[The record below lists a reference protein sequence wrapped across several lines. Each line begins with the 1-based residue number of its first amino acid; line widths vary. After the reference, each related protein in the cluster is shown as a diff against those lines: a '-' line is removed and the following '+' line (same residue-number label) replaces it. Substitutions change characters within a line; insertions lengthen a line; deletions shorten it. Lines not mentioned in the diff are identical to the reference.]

1 MKRLFA
7 GLLATTLV
15 MAACSSD
22 DDGGDTSSSATEP
35 AETTELTVFAASSL
49 TAVLQ
54 DAIGPAFEDANPG
67 VTVSFNVGAS
77 DALAGQIQSEGTAD
91 VFASASGTWMDE
103 VEKDPGVSDRTDFV
117 MNRLVIITPPDN
129 PADIQSI
136 DDLATPGVQLV
147 LAAEGVPVGDYAR
160 EALDN
165 AGILDEAL
173 ANVVSNEEDN
183 ASVVAKITTG
193 GGEADAAIVY
203 TSDVSDAADN
213 DVNAVTIPEDVN
225 VIATYPIAVVEVA
238 PNADV
243 AADFV
248 AYVVGSE
255 GQATL
260 KDYGFEPLT

>member
-1 MKRLFA
+1 MFA
-7 GLLATTLV
+7 LV
-15 MAACSSD
+15 SLVAIGCSSND
-22 DDGGDTSSSATEP
+22 RSGSQPSSTDAPESTA
-35 AETTELTVFAASSL
+35 LTVFAASSL
-49 TAVLQ
+49 TAAFQ

-77 DALAGQIQSEGTAD
+77 DALAAQIQSEGTAD

-203 TSDVSDAADN
+203 TSDVSDAAGN
-213 DVNAVTIPEDVN
+213 DVNAVAIPEDVN
-225 VIATYPIAVVEVA
+225 VIATYPIAVVEGA

-260 KDYGFEPLT
+260 KDYGFEPLA

>member
-7 GLLATTLV
+7 GLLATTLL
-15 MAACSSD
+15 MAACS
-22 DDGGDTSSSATEP
+22 DGDGRSEDTSASATEP
-35 AETTELTVFAASSL
+35 ARTAELTVFAASSL
-49 TAVLQ
+49 TAVFQ
-54 DAIGPAFEDANPG
+54 DAIGPAFEDANAG
-67 VTVSFNVGAS
+67 VTVVFNVGAS

-103 VEKDPGVSDRTDFV
+103 VEKDTGVSDRTDFV

-136 DDLATPGVQLV
+136 DDLADPGVQLV

-165 AGILDEAL
+165 AAILEGAL
-173 ANVVSNEEDN
+173 DNVVSNEEDN
-183 ASVVAKITTG
+183 ASVVAKIT

-203 TSDVSDAADN
+203 TSDVSEAAGN
-213 DVNAVTIPEDVN
+213 DVNAITISEDVN
-225 VIATYPIAVVEVA
+225 VVATYPIAVVEGA
-238 PNADV
+238 PNADL

-248 AYVVGSE
+248 AYVVSSD
-255 GQATL
+255 GQAML
-260 KDYGFEPLT
+260 KEYGFEPTA